1 MLIDTRTQVLLRLA
15 ELRHMHDEAVA
26 REATLT
32 VRHLR
37 KMITKTEGDLR
48 EMLERESVLASS
60 TAPRRAADGPGTHGI
75 RLD

>member
-1 MLIDTRTQVLLRLA
+1 MLISTCTQVLLRLA

-32 VRHLR
+32 VRHLQ

-48 EMLERESVLASS
+48 ELLEREGTLASS
-60 TAPRRAADGPGTHGI
+60 AALPRSAGGPGTQG
-75 RLD
+75 LSVG